1 MKKILLIV
9 FLPLLFLKCFAKN
22 QNTKEDT
29 KVVVGAENLSEYLHL
44 LKNKKVGVVVNHTS
58 KINNAH
64 LVDILLEKGIK
75 ISSIFAPEHGF
86 RGEASAGETIKND
99 IDKKTGIP
107 IISLYGKNKKPSSS
121 QLKDLDVLV
130 FDIQD
135 VGVRFYTYISTL
147 NYVMQSCA
155 ENNKALIVLDRPN
168 PNAHYVAGPVLD
180 LKFQSFVGVNPIP
193 VVYGLTIGELALMNN
208 GEAWLGNK
216 DLKCDLKVIKCKNY
230 THQTQ
235 YILPEKP
242 SPNLPNNTSIWLYP
256 SICLFEPTKISVGRG
271 TDLQFQV
278 IGGPDKNLGNFSF
291 TPEDKPGAINPVNEG
306 IECFGLDLSQINA
319 FDVPFTLKYFLDF
332 YKNYEKKNDFF
343 TNKNFFNLLIGNDW
357 VIEDIIK
364 GESEENIT
372 KKWKAGLED
381 FKKIRKKY
389 LLYED

>member
-9 FLPLLFLKCFAKN
+9 FLPFLFLKCFAKN

-58 KINNAH
+58 KINDAH

-86 RGEASAGETIKND
+86 RGEASAGETIQND

-107 IISLYGKNKKPSSS
+107 IISLYGKNKKPTAS

-155 ENNKALIVLDRPN
+155 ENKKTLIVLDRPN

-208 GEAWLGNK
+208 GESWLGNK
-216 DLKCDLKVIKCKNY
+216 ELKCDLKVIKCKNY

-242 SPNLPNNTSIWLYP
+242 SPNLPNNSSIWLYP

-291 TPEDKPGAINPVNEG
+291 TPEDKPGAVNPVNEG
-306 IECFGLDLSQINA
+306 IQCFGLDLSQINA
-319 FDVPFTLKYFLDF
+319 FEVPFTLKYFLDF

-372 KKWKAGLED
+372 KKWEAGLED

>member
-9 FLPLLFLKCFAKN
+9 FLPFLFLKCFAKN

-86 RGEASAGETIKND
+86 RGEASAGETIQND

-107 IISLYGKNKKPSSS
+107 IISLYGKNKKPTAS

-155 ENNKALIVLDRPN
+155 ENKKTLIVLDRPN

-208 GEAWLGNK
+208 GESWLGNK

-291 TPEDKPGAINPVNEG
+291 TPEDKPGAVNPVNEG
-306 IECFGLDLSQINA
+306 IQCFGLDLSQINA
-319 FDVPFTLKYFLDF
+319 FEVPFTLKYFLDF
-332 YKNYEKKNDFF
+332 YKNYEKKYDFF

-364 GESEENIT
+364 GESEEKIT
-372 KKWKAGLED
+372 KKWEAGLED